1 MTGILNTLKRVTM
14 MLIFSGVV
22 ARIKKGNNLENIVR
36 QINDIRRLSNEN
48 PLNVEVDRNIA
59 FYDDDFEELLSLLH
73 GEVRKWNE
81 RFVIIRDNKSGAEYK
96 VKRSQ
101 VANRFDTNL
110 PNEEVLN
117 FNYIVLATNYI

>member
-1 MTGILNTLKRVTM
+1 

-22 ARIKKGNNLENIVR
+22 SRIKQGNNLENIVE

-48 PLNVEVDRNIA
+48 PLNVEVDGNIV
-59 FYDDDFEELLSLLH
+59 FYDDDFEELLNLLH
-73 GEVRKWNE
+73 GEIRKWDDK
-81 RFVIIRDNKSGAEYK
+81 FVIIKDNRSGAEYK

>member
-1 MTGILNTLKRVTM
+1 

-22 ARIKKGNNLENIVR
+22 SRIKKGNNLENIVE

-48 PLNVEVDRNIA
+48 PLNVEVDGNIV
-59 FYDDDFEELLSLLH
+59 FYDDDFEELLNLLH
-73 GEVRKWNE
+73 GEIRKWDDK
-81 RFVIIRDNKSGAEYK
+81 FVIIKDNRSGAEYK

>member
-1 MTGILNTLKRVTM
+1 M

-48 PLNVEVDRNIA
+48 SLNVEVDRNIA

-73 GEVRKWNE
+73 GEIRKWSE

-117 FNYIVLATNYI
+117 FNYITFATNYI

>member
-1 MTGILNTLKRVTM
+1 M

-22 ARIKKGNNLENIVR
+22 AHIKKGNNLENIVR
-36 QINDIRRLSNEN
+36 QINDIRRLSNEY

-73 GEVRKWNE
+73 GEIRKWNE

-96 VKRSQ
+96 VKRFQ
-101 VANRFDTNL
+101 VTNRFDTSL
-110 PNEEVLN
+110 PDEEILDM
-117 FNYIVLATNYI
+117 NYIVLATNYV

>member
-1 MTGILNTLKRVTM
+1 

-48 PLNVEVDRNIA
+48 PLNVEVDGNIV

-73 GEVRKWNE
+73 GAIRKWNE

-96 VKRSQ
+96 VKRFQ
-101 VANRFDTNL
+101 VTNRFDTSL
-110 PNEEVLN
+110 PDEEILDM
-117 FNYIVLATNYI
+117 NYIVLATNYI